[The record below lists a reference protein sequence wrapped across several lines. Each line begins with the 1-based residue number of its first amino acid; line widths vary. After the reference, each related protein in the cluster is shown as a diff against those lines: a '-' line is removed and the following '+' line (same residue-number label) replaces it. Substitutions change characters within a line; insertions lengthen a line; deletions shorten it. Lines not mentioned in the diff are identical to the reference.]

1 MRAAAALI
9 VAVAC
14 AAAAGRGYSQTL
26 PPGAGACRATIE
38 QQRTA
43 NAEPAANAP
52 QRLGDVCPNLVEALD
67 HNVWGQMLVDDSAG
81 DLLPNEFVVLV
92 NLADSYE
99 SAPGRAPISTAALDA
114 AVAQVETGVLPPPPS
129 FWDRVMQWLQER
141 FGSDETQSPG
151 WLEQWL
157 KGLSVPERVT
167 RYIVVAL
174 AVLLAA
180 ATAAVV
186 LNELRAVGAF
196 GKAAARRVRSGG
208 LDVPLAGPGGRPRNL
223 ADVRRAAS
231 ALQPALLLSLIVE
244 RLKSRAPL
252 RDSLTHRELVRAS
265 DVALTG
271 AQVES
276 LRSVAGAAERVTY
289 GDWRPAADDVE
300 AVVADG
306 ETLLGSLD
314 DESVANE

>member
-1 MRAAAALI
+1 MRAAAALT
-9 VAVAC
+9 VAVVC

-26 PPGAGACRATIE
+26 PPGVAACRAGIE

-43 NAEPAANAP
+43 NVDSATNAP
-52 QRLGDVCPNLVEALD
+52 QRLADICPDIVEALD
-67 HNVWGQMLVDDSAG
+67 ESVWGPMLVGNGAG
-81 DLLPNEFVVLV
+81 DLAPNEFVVLV
-92 NLADSYE
+92 NLADSYR
-99 SAPGRAPISTAALDA
+99 STPARAPISTAALDA
-114 AVAQVETGVLPPPPS
+114 AVAEVETGVPPPPPS

-167 RYIVVAL
+167 RYIVIAL

-208 LDVPLAGPGGRPRNL
+208 LDVPLERLGGRPRSL

-231 ALQPALLLSLIVE
+231 ALQPALLLRLIVD

-276 LRSVAGAAERVTY
+276 LRSVAAAAERVTY
-289 GDWRPAADDVE
+289 GDWRPTDDDVE
-300 AVVADG
+300 AVVADA

-314 DESVANE
+314 DEPVADE